1 MSVNAAVS
9 NKRYALWQKAASW
22 CGWETAISGSGDK
35 AAGRYALMTDYTIY
49 RMNRK
54 EVAVSVLVGAAV
66 LFTASYLVYHSAI
79 VSAIASLAGVTAPR
93 MRRGALLRRRRERLK
108 LQFKEL
114 LFSLTSSL
122 AAGRSAENAF
132 RAALEDLSL
141 LYPEPQTDM
150 LRELR
155 IIGHLLD
162 RSVPLEEAIRD
173 FAGRAGIDEITM
185 FADTLTACKRSGGDL
200 LEVMRRTSALIGE
213 KMNVDGEIQVLL
225 AQKRFESRI
234 MMAVPFVFL
243 GFLGLAAP
251 EYISPLYE
259 GFGYV
264 LLTAAMLL
272 LGGCYWLIVRIMSI
286 EM

>member
-1 MSVNAAVS
+1 MSVNAS
-9 NKRYALWQKAASW
+9 DKRNAFWHKAASW
-22 CGWETAISGSGDK
+22 CGWETAIIGSDDT
-35 AAGRYALMTDYTIY
+35 ASGRYAFMTDYKIY

-54 EVAVSVLVGAAV
+54 EVAASVLAGAAV
-66 LFTASYLVYHSAI
+66 LFTASYLVYHSTI
-79 VSAIASLAGVTAPR
+79 VSAIASLAGVAAPR
-93 MRRGALLRRRRERLK
+93 MRRGTLLRRRRERLK

-162 RSVPLEEAIRD
+162 RSVPLEEAILD
-173 FAGRAGIDEITM
+173 FAQRAGIDEITM

-200 LEVMRRTSALIGE
+200 LEVMRRTSTLIGE

-225 AQKRFESRI
+225 AQKRFEARI

-251 EYISPLYE
+251 EYMSPLYE

-264 LLTAAMLL
+264 LLTSAMLL